1 MSTYSPFGVPA
12 GRNPIAPGFQDAI
25 VPGQSGSGFELK
37 PAGVPAPAKATEQ
50 PAGSLVSTG
59 AAGIVPPAQ
68 PLPGAP
74 LQVMFDKLSPADL
87 ERYETARRA
96 MFQE

>member
-12 GRNPIAPGFQDAI
+12 GKSSIAPGFQNPT
-25 VPGQSGSGFELK
+25 VPGQGGSGFELN
-37 PAGVPAPAKATEQ
+37 PAASPAPAKAPDQ

-59 AAGIVPPAQ
+59 AAGIVPQSQPASG
-68 PLPGAP
+68 LP